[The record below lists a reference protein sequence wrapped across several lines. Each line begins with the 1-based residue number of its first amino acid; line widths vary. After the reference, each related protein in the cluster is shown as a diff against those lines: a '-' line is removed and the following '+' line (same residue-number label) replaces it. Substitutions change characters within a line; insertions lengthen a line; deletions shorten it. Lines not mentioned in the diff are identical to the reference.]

1 MRRQVGQAA
10 LLHGQPQS
18 DRVWLAARDGLI
30 KGPEGVGSRGGQE
43 GERQRAPLQ
52 KGSANSGHFGWYSL
66 NILYSRRASVN
77 FTIHRG
83 HADGGLRAALLVLCL
98 LMTYMCRVLNSVH
111 FWAYHHCHPV
121 GHTHRYK
128 WPFMWSPWREEK
140 ALHHVSSLCSTVS
153 KLFFWAQG
161 LGHSTCSTSDSCAV
175 WASQSSSGTRVL
187 PEHTLHLVLWCGSH
201 FPARWDQPRAAGG
214 PWEVYRGLEVQ
225 QELEKPFLERERA
238 MRGMAG
244 SRRPASSLYRVPL
257 LYLPLSGFVGRI
269 YPPNIQG
276 FTSEAICVAFFFCN

>member
-18 DRVWLAARDGLI
+18 DRVWLTARDGLI

-43 GERQRAPLQ
+43 GERHRAPLQ

-83 HADGGLRAALLVLCL
+83 HADGGLTAALLVLCL
-98 LMTYMCRVLNSVH
+98 LMTYMCRELNSVH

-128 WPFMWSPWREEK
+128 WPFMWSPWRRRKSPSPCQYLMFYCEQVLLLGTGPGTQYM
-140 ALHHVSSLCSTVS
+140 LHQWEPCSV
-153 KLFFWAQG
+153 G
-161 LGHSTCSTSDSCAV
+161 L
-175 WASQSSSGTRVL
+175 
-187 PEHTLHLVLWCGSH
+187 P
-201 FPARWDQPRAAGG
+201 G
-214 PWEVYRGLEVQ
+214 PPLGLEFSQNTPYTWCSGVVVISPPDGTNLGQ
-225 QELEKPFLERERA
+225 LEAHGRYIGGWKCSRNWKNHSWRGKGQWEGWLEAEDQH
-238 MRGMAG
+238 
-244 SRRPASSLYRVPL
+244 PH
-257 LYLPLSGFVGRI
+257 FTQCHFCI
-269 YPPNIQG
+269 YP
-276 FTSEAICVAFFFCN
+276 